1 MANYSESWNG
11 KWGIWCPKYSIGILF
26 ILRAYYARRLLQ
38 RAPDGIC
45 SKFLSYLD
53 ANLGVF
59 MTPTTHAVA
68 LVKAYYYSLHTR
80 QLSSHII
87 HLKFMLNKFEI
98 KHRRGTKRNKVLQL
112 KLLNKEILVLETA
125 LSLMTPCR
133 NQQWYLRYQMNAITE
148 LILLPGKIRLLPE
161 SSHV

>member
-1 MANYSESWNG
+1 
-11 KWGIWCPKYSIGILF
+11 
-26 ILRAYYARRLLQ
+26 
-38 RAPDGIC
+38 
-45 SKFLSYLD
+45 
-53 ANLGVF
+53 

-98 KHRRGTKRNKVLQL
+98 KHRRGTKRNKVLPL

-133 NQQWYLRYQMNAITE
+133 NQQ
-148 LILLPGKIRLLPE
+148 
-161 SSHV
+161 